1 MKPAVWYTC
10 TLMVGFLYIY
20 VTLINYVRGAE
31 ISGPE
36 PRVLVGPQETRR
48 QFSSPGDFISFPRI
62 HVQWVLVCSASPYEH
77 MIGKPNVKY
86 VANMHGNEAVGREVM
101 LHFIQYLVLNYKRD
115 DYVTWLMDNT
125 RIHIMPSMNPDGFEA
140 SDEGRCQ
147 GGKGRYNSEG
157 FDLNRNFPD
166 FFKSNTQRAQPETE
180 AVKKWISRIQFV
192 LSANFHGGALVASYP
207 YDNSP
212 NSILQS
218 LSRPTSPTPDDDV
231 FRHLA
236 SVYATRHLTM
246 HRGQACDAQTPPFPG
261 GVTNGARWYPLTEAD
276 VPASSDDDD
285 VFRLLARTYADTH
298 PRMNRDVECPG
309 FYGAKVTSFDKGRAA
324 TTTTCFDYW
333 RGRFYGAKVTSFD
346 KGITNGAAWTTFM
359 GFRSLNG
366 LKTLLLSEAL
376 LAYLGQ
382 AHRGV
387 QGFVMDEGGEPIAG
401 AKMKVLGREI
411 GYITTNFGEFWRILL
426 PGSYTLEVYKDG
438 FIPVERQ
445 FQVVEQ
451 HPTLINITMVRTTVR
466 SFAGPLYTG
475 STMLGTVDVAVALVT
490 TPEPQATPGSG
501 LGGGGQVGVGSPP
514 IVFPRDERLEERFQ
528 RRLVVANSG
537 NFPRGFLG

>member
-1 MKPAVWYTC
+1 MTAWLGNVSATFPEITA
-10 TLMVGFLYIY
+10 LYSIGKSAQGRD
-20 VTLINYVRGAE
+20 L
-31 ISGPE
+31 
-36 PRVLVGPQETRR
+36 
-48 QFSSPGDFISFPRI
+48 
-62 HVQWVLVCSASPYEH
+62 WVLVCSASPYEH

-261 GVTNGARWYPLTEAD
+261 GVTNGARWYPLTG
-276 VPASSDDDD
+276 SDDDD

-309 FYGAKVTSFDKGRAA
+309 FYGAKVTSFDKG
-324 TTTTCFDYW
+324 
-333 RGRFYGAKVTSFD
+333 
-346 KGITNGAAWTTFM
+346 ITNGAACVLTFALAGGM
-359 GFRSLNG
+359 QDYNYIWHGCMEVTIEMSCC
-366 LKTLLLSEAL
+366 KYPKASEL
-376 LAYLGQ
+376 PD
-382 AHRGV
+382 
-387 QGFVMDEGGEPIAG
+387 FWEEN
-401 AKMKVLGREI
+401 REVC
-411 GYITTNFGEFWRILL
+411 FWF
-426 PGSYTLEVYKDG
+426 S
-438 FIPVERQ
+438 
-445 FQVVEQ
+445 
-451 HPTLINITMVRTTVR
+451 
-466 SFAGPLYTG
+466 
-475 STMLGTVDVAVALVT
+475 
-490 TPEPQATPGSG
+490 
-501 LGGGGQVGVGSPP
+501 
-514 IVFPRDERLEERFQ
+514 
-528 RRLVVANSG
+528 
-537 NFPRGFLG
+537 